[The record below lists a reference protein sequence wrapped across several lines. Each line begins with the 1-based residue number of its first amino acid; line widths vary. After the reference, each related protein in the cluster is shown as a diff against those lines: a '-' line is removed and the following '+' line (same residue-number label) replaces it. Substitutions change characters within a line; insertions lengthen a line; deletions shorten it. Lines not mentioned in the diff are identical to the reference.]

1 MGRRGFG
8 PFVGHSRWGVDLF
21 DYLPKRG
28 GETVCAILIETRS
41 AIEHLEEICKVEGID
56 CMTIAPF
63 DLSTELGV
71 SGQLDAPELVEAVTY
86 AEKVIRDAGI
96 PLGGAAP
103 TSDQTLAMM
112 SRATGCS
119 GIRSTYS
126 SSSSSSSRPPPG
138 GRPEHR
144 VRKGR
149 RASFRRS
156 TGQPAKCKP
165 RSSAWHCV

>member
-1 MGRRGFG
+1 M
-8 PFVGHSRWGVDLF
+8 
-21 DYLPKRG
+21 
-28 GETVCAILIETRS
+28 CAILIENS

-103 TSDQTLAMM
+103 TPDQTRAMM
-112 SRATGCS
+112 SRGY
-119 GIRSTYS
+119 RLL
-126 SSSSSSSRPPPG
+126 
-138 GRPEHR
+138 
-144 VRKGR
+144 
-149 RASFRRS
+149 
-156 TGQPAKCKP
+156 
-165 RSSAWHCV
+165 